1 MPRYSFHRKFAF
13 TLIELLVVI
22 AIIAILAAILFPVF
36 SRARENARRAS
47 CMSNMKQIG
56 LAFGQY
62 AQDYDEM
69 MVPSF
74 AQYNDSAYPYWS
86 ELVQPYVKSVQVFKC
101 PSNTLGGNW
110 SASIIPKSYVC
121 NGGYASSD
129 FGGTG
134 AIGDRPMRPLNYK
147 VAGYDQGVNL
157 SLYQTPSQTI
167 IVTEKSTDSS
177 NEAFLGSIGYITPP
191 GNALQNH
198 LGTSNYLF
206 VDGHVKSLKPLA
218 TGTPYNMWISNNP
231 TGAAAPTGLLTQ
243 LSANQALMN

>member
-1 MPRYSFHRKFAF
+1 MSIFLSKSRSAF

-36 SRARENARRAS
+36 ARARENARRAS

-62 AQDYDEM
+62 AQDYDET

-74 AQYNDSAYPYWS
+74 VQYPSSYPYWS
-86 ELVQPYVKSVQVFKC
+86 ELLQPYVKSVQIFKC
-101 PSNTLGGNW
+101 PSNTLNVNW
-110 SASIIPKSYVC
+110 SLSTIPKSYVC
-121 NGGYASSD
+121 NGGYSSTD

-134 AIGDRPMRPLNYK
+134 AIGDRPMRPLNYNY
-147 VAGYDQGVNL
+147 AGYDKGVNT
-157 SLYQTPSQTI
+157 SFYQSPSQTI
-167 IVTEKSTDSS
+167 VVAEKGTDTT
-177 NEAFLGSIGYITPP
+177 NEAQISYIGSVTPP

-206 VDGHVKSLKPLA
+206 VDGHVKALKPIA
-218 TGTPYNMWISNNP
+218 TGTPYNMWLSNNP
-231 TGAAAPTGLLTQ
+231 TGAAAPAGLLTQ
-243 LSANQALMN
+243 LGAQQAAM